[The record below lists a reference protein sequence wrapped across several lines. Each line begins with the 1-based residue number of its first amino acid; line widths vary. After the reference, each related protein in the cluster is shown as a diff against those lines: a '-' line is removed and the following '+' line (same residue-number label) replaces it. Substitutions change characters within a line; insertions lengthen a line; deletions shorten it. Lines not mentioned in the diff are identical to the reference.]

1 MNSAPLQ
8 IYTRDQFLMGSAFSL
23 GVVAASEALAG
34 EWLALGVQEIQ
45 RLEAMLTEFK
55 PESETSRL
63 NREAGKKPVKVAAE
77 CFALLQRS
85 LAISRLSQGAFD
97 ITVKPLKKLYRFQRE
112 AFLFPSREEI
122 DAALSKVGY
131 DKIELAPEQGTVFF
145 REPEL
150 QISFAAIGKGYASD
164 RVRQLWQQAGV
175 PGGYVNA
182 SGDLSAFGTKPD
194 GSTWKVGI
202 ADPREQ
208 TAAPKELPDSQNES
222 HSPRP
227 TLFYAPLT
235 QGAAATSGD
244 YEQYFVFEGI
254 RYSHNIDPRTGLP
267 LSSLKSVT
275 VFSPSAELSDALATA
290 VYVKG
295 VQEGIQFVDQ
305 LPQTHC
311 ILVDQQDEII
321 FSSNLR
327 YESIAT

>member
-1 MNSAPLQ
+1 MNLAPLQ
-8 IYTRDQFLMGSAFSL
+8 TYTREQLLMGSAFSL
-23 GVVAASEALAG
+23 GVVAGSEEMAG
-34 EWLALGVQEIQ
+34 EWLELGVQEIQ
-45 RLEAMLTEFK
+45 RLEAMFTEFK

-63 NREAGKKPVKVAAE
+63 NREAGKRPVKVDAE

-97 ITVKPLKKLYRFQRE
+97 ITVKPLKKLYRFQRD
-112 AFLFPSREEI
+112 AFQFPSRQEI
-122 DAALSKVGY
+122 AAALTKVGY
-131 DKIELAPEQGTVFF
+131 DKIELDPEQGTVFF

-164 RVRQLWQQAGV
+164 RVRRLWQQAGA
-175 PGGYVNA
+175 PGGYINA
-182 SGDLSAFGTKPD
+182 SGDLSAFGTKPN

-208 TAAPKELPDSQNES
+208 PDAQNES

-227 TLFYAPLT
+227 ILFYAPLT

-244 YEQYFVFEGI
+244 YEQFFVFAGK

-267 LSSLKSVT
+267 LTGLKSVT

-295 VQEGIQFVDQ
+295 AKAGIEFVDQ

-311 ILVDQQDEII
+311 ILVDEQDEII
-321 FSSNLR
+321 FSSNLK